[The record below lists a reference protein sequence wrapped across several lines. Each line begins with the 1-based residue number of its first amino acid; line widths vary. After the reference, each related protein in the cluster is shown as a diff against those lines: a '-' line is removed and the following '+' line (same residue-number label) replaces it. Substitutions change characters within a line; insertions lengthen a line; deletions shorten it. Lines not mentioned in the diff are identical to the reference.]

1 MKKEKSELETLIEW
15 YKYLLASFDDNIKMF
30 KREKDKE
37 LKKFDKELRKYWKKL
52 MWQKDIND
60 VDAEWEWV
68 VVNL

>member
-1 MKKEKSELETLIEW
+1 MKKEKSELEELIEW
-15 YKYLLASFDDNIKMF
+15 YKYLLASFDDNIRMF

-60 VDAEWEWV
+60 VDAEWEWIV
-68 VVNL
+68 VDL

>member
-30 KREKDKE
+30 KRGKDKE

-60 VDAEWEWV
+60 VDAEWEWIV
-68 VVNL
+68 VDL

>member
-15 YKYLLASFDDNIKMF
+15 YKYLLASLDDNIKMF

-52 MWQKDIND
+52 MRQKDIND
-60 VDAEWEWV
+60 VDAEWEWIV
-68 VVNL
+68 VDL

>member
-1 MKKEKSELETLIEW
+1 MKKEKSELEELIEW

-30 KREKDKE
+30 KRGKDKE

-60 VDAEWEWV
+60 VDAEWKWIV
-68 VVNL
+68 VDL